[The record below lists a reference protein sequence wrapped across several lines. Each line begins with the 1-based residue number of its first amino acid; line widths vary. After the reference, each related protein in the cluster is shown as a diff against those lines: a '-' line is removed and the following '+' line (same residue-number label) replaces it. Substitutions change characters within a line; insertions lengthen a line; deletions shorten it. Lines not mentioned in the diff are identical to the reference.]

1 MVASM
6 VQEIVSKLGYEVV
19 GPAGD
24 QPSANSL
31 IDTTRIDAALISAS
45 LMSAAEDSAVNHLIA
60 RGIPFALITG
70 YSDPLDYNY
79 GQIPILPKPFTG
91 LQIESRNPLCG
102 NLRSAPPFS
111 SIKHELQTQF
121 TLPQHREHCH
131 ASSIRA
137 SPSPETN
144 QHCRERFEA
153 YSPGPGFS
161 IFWRRTQ
168 ER

>member
-1 MVASM
+1 MSTPLKTSLRILIVEDDIMVASM

-31 IDTTRIDAALISAS
+31 LDTTRIDAALISAS

-91 LQIESRNPLCG
+91 LQMSMLIENLFG
-102 NLRSAPPFS
+102 NG
-111 SIKHELQTQF
+111 IGK
-121 TLPQHREHCH
+121 
-131 ASSIRA
+131 
-137 SPSPETN
+137 N
-144 QHCRERFEA
+144 
-153 YSPGPGFS
+153 
-161 IFWRRTQ
+161 
-168 ER
+168 